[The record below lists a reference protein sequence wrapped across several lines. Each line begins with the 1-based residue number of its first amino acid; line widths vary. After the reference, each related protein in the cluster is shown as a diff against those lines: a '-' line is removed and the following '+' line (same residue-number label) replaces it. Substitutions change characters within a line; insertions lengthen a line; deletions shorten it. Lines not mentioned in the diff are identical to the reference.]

1 MCASGLPHRNGIRHA
16 EQIVK
21 MAIELIR
28 CSQIYVIPHKPGKQ
42 LQIRVGINSGP
53 VMAGVVGQKMP
64 RYCLFGDTG
73 TFQVV
78 EAAV

>member
-1 MCASGLPHRNGIRHA
+1 MCASGLPHRNGIHHA

-21 MAIELIR
+21 MAIGLIR
-28 CSQIYVIPHKPGKQ
+28 CCQIFVIPHKPERQ

-73 TFQVV
+73 IF
-78 EAAV
+78 